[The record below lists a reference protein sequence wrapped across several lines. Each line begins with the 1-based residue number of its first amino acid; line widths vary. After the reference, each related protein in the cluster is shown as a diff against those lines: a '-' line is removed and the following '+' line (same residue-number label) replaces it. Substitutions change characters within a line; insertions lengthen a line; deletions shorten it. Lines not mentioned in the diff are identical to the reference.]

1 MDSAIDAEKASAPPG
16 KEKRLPGGVSF
27 YFSLLTVA
35 GVACGLYLR
44 WRMATLERSLW
55 LDPAMLVWNVV
66 QRGYGGLFMPLDE
79 NQAAPYGFLV
89 LLKAAG
95 SLGGYSEASLLVF
108 PFFFA
113 AAALVLFARLAD
125 DLLAAE
131 AAPFA
136 VWPMAVSSTA
146 IYYAGEVKQYSCD
159 LFATTLL
166 LWLAWRY
173 AENGC
178 AARRLHAFVGGA
190 AVAAWLSHSSLL
202 VTAALLPFLWLETRG
217 RGDREARRR
226 FAFGSAVLL
235 AHHTLLYLLQMRPAA
250 AADLYAYHS
259 PYFAPWPPWHDWAW
273 YGKSAAAYFEFPFG
287 SPGAVALPLLG
298 AALGLLALRGRR
310 LEAGLLLGPLLAV
323 LAAAALA
330 LYPLPTGGH
339 DIHSR
344 LLLFTL
350 PCVCLLIGRGFG
362 SLAGNGRLG
371 VKLVLLAA
379 LVYPAAARSFGDP
392 GYLRQEMAPL
402 VEELRS
408 RLEPADQVYVYHA
421 AMPAF
426 RYYTRASAIPFTA
439 GGPAAAE
446 TELRRDAEMLRPGR
460 VWVVFAHFYA
470 GEDQIFRGVLEER
483 GERQMKHIHDGA
495 VLELYVLREPV
506 SPGEPNAPPATPSSG
521 EPQSG

>member
-1 MDSAIDAEKASAPPG
+1 MDSKAATATDGTKLLRVLEPDSSVLGLVFSALTAIALMA
-16 KEKRLPGGVSF
+16 
-27 YFSLLTVA
+27 
-35 GVACGLYLR
+35 GLYLR
-44 WRMATLERSLW
+44 WRMVALGRSLW
-55 LDPAMLVWNVV
+55 LDPAMLVWNIVE
-66 QRGYGGLFMPLDE
+66 RGYAGLFLRLDE

-89 LLKAAG
+89 LLKTAG
-95 SLGGYSEASLLVF
+95 RVADYSEFSLLLF
-108 PFFFA
+108 PF
-113 AAALVLFARLAD
+113 LFAIAGLILFVRLATD
-125 DLLAAE
+125 ILGREGAA
-131 AAPFA
+131 FA

-166 LWLAWRY
+166 LWLAWSY
-173 AENGC
+173 AETGC
-178 AARRLHAFVGGA
+178 AARRLQAFVAGA
-190 AVAAWLSHSSLL
+190 AGVAWLSHSSLL
-202 VTAALLPFLWLETRG
+202 VAAALLPFLWLETSR
-217 RGDREARRR
+217 RGDRETRRR
-226 FAFGSAVLL
+226 FWFGAAVLL
-235 AHHTLLYLLQMRPAA
+235 AHHALLYLLQMRRAA
-250 AADLYAYHS
+250 AADLFAYHS
-259 PYFAPWPPWHDWAW
+259 PNFAPWPPWRDWAW
-273 YGKSAAAYFEFPFG
+273 YGKNALGYFEFPFG

-323 LAAAALA
+323 LAAAALE

-371 VKLVLLAA
+371 VTLILLVA

-408 RLEPADQVYVYHA
+408 RLEPGDQVYVFHA

-426 RYYTRASAIPFTA
+426 RYYNRASAIPFIA
-439 GGPAAAE
+439 GSPAGAE
-446 TELRRDAEMLRPGR
+446 TELRRDTEKLRPGR

-470 GEDQIFRGVLEER
+470 GEDQIFRRVLEER
-483 GERQMKHIHDGA
+483 GERQLKHIHDGA
-495 VLELYVLREPV
+495 VLELYVLREP
-506 SPGEPNAPPATPSSG
+506 S
-521 EPQSG
+521 